1 MIELPAM
8 SAFEQVRAE
17 AYPGRELAAIPVFGN
32 YRVSATQGSLIPVRI
47 DHCFKRY
54 ALPSKSGAGV

>member
-17 AYPGRELAAIPVFGN
+17 AYPGRELAAIPGGLNRSV
-32 YRVSATQGSLIPVRI
+32 QHHLI
-47 DHCFKRY
+47 
-54 ALPSKSGAGV
+54 